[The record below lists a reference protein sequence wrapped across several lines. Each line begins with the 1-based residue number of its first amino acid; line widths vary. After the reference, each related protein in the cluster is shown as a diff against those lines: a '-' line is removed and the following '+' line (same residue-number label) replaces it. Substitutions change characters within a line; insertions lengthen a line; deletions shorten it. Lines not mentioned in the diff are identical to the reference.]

1 MSLKT
6 YSGFIYG
13 HDITDTNSWLDF
25 TEGAGPELSTEVAI
39 GSYTLDDFVNAVLN
53 ALNGEGALD
62 YTATINRATRK
73 VTISASGTFGLLVTT
88 GTHTGISAF
97 SLLGFTANKTGS
109 SSYTSDVESGLFYE
123 PQYKLQRFVTFED
136 NVEFAQTSVNTSASG
151 LVEVVSFGQNQF
163 MECNITYATDITG
176 QGAIKN
182 NVNGVSDLRAFMNYL
197 IRKKPIQFIPDID
210 TPSAYYDC
218 LLEKTTSSSN
228 GTGFQLY
235 ELYGRGLAN
244 YYETQTLTFR
254 RLF

>member
-6 YSGFIYG
+6 FSGFIYG
-13 HDITDTNSWLDF
+13 HDIIDINSWIDF
-25 TEGAGPELSTEVAI
+25 SEDGITELSTEVRI
-39 GSYTLDDFVNAVLN
+39 GSYTLDEFVDAFLS
-53 ALNGEGALD
+53 AMNGEGALE

-73 VTISASGTFGLLVTT
+73 VTISSTANFQLRVTT
-88 GTHTGISAF
+88 GTHSGISAF
-97 SLLGFTANKTGS
+97 SLIGFTSNKSGS
-109 SSYTSDVESGLFYE
+109 SSYTSDVASGLFYE
-123 PQYKLQRFVTFED
+123 PQFKLQRFVTFED

-151 LVEVVSFGQNQF
+151 LVEVVSFGENQF
-163 MECNITYATDITG
+163 MECNITYVTDILG

-182 NVNGVSDLRAFMNYL
+182 NASGVSNLRAFMNYL
-197 IRKKPIQFIPDID
+197 IKKKPVQFIPDLD
-210 TPSAYYDC
+210 TPTNYYDC
-218 LLEKTTSSSN
+218 ILEKTQSSSN

>member
-1 MSLKT
+1 MSLKA

-13 HDITDTNSWLDF
+13 HDITDINSWIDF
-25 TEGAGPELSTEVAI
+25 SEDGITELSAEIRI
-39 GSYTLDDFVNAVLN
+39 GSYTLDQFVDAFLN
-53 ALNGEGALD
+53 AMNGAGALE
-62 YTATINRATRK
+62 YSATIDRATRK
-73 VTISASGTFGLLVTT
+73 VTISSTSNFELRVTT
-88 GTHTGISAF
+88 GSHAGTSAF
-97 SLLGFTANKTGS
+97 SLLGFTSNKTGS
-109 SSYTSDVESGLFYE
+109 NSYESDVSSGLFYE
-123 PQYKLQRFVTFED
+123 PQFKLQRFVTFED

-151 LVEVVSFGQNQF
+151 LVEVVSFGENQF

-182 NVNGVSDLRAFMNYL
+182 NANGVADLRAFMNYL
-197 IRKKPIQFIPDID
+197 IRKKPVQFVPDLD
-210 TPSAYYDC
+210 TPTQYYDC
-218 LLEKTTSSSN
+218 ILEKTQSSSN

>member
-13 HDITDTNSWLDF
+13 HDIIDTNSWIDF
-25 TEGAGPELSTEVAI
+25 SENGITELSAEVRI
-39 GSYTLDDFVNAVLN
+39 GSYTLDDFVDAFLN
-53 ALNGEGALD
+53 AMNGTGALE
-62 YTATINRATRK
+62 YSATIDRATRK
-73 VTISASGTFGLLVTT
+73 VTISSTANFDLYVTT
-88 GTHTGISAF
+88 GSHSGISAF
-97 SLLGFTANKTGS
+97 SLLGFTSDKTGS
-109 SSYTSDVESGLFYE
+109 NSYEGDIASGLFYE
-123 PQYKLQRFVTFED
+123 PQFKLQRFVTFED

-151 LVEVVSFGQNQF
+151 LVEVVSFGENQF
-163 MECNITYATDITG
+163 MECNIIYATDITG
-176 QGAIKN
+176 QGAIKDN
-182 NVNGVSDLRAFMNYL
+182 PNGVADLRAFMNYL
-197 IRKKPIQFIPDID
+197 IRKKPIQFIPDLD
-210 TPSAYYDC
+210 TPTNYYDC